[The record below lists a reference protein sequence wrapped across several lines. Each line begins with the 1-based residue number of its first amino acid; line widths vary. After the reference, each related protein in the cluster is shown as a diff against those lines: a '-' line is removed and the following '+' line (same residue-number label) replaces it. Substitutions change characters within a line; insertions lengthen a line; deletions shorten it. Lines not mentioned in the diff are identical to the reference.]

1 MRRKKRTAMIGAFAL
16 GALLFAGT
24 ALADIMDK
32 SGYDQLKDAVK
43 VTAANCTENYQS
55 FTAEFSMVMKDNGKV
70 ILSEDS
76 VTKYDAVNGTKEEIS
91 TTKDAT
97 NRKMNNSYYSYSDK
111 NQCIVKSTDDNKYI
125 VTTYRDKK
133 DKPLINKE
141 DNPFNQDEA
150 KDMERILDALV
161 SNLKDQVIVTEDTD
175 GSKSLSG
182 KLSEGQIPALI
193 NALASF
199 QMKHEF
205 NGNRGEGIVALA
217 SDVYVKEVRGTA
229 KISKDG
235 SLENILGT
243 ASISGLDK
251 EGKAHDISIE
261 VLFKLSDV
269 NATKVAKPDLT
280 GKKVITQK
288 ERDVERAYQPTPEKF
303 VGKFKNDIIME
314 NDGKFV
320 KIGERH
326 LEITLFNDKEIQGN
340 YREELK
346 EGFEKYTDPDS
357 SYTFKGRFNEK
368 DKDANNAVF
377 EGITKEGNK
386 ITGDM
391 HFNGNDGRIYINL
404 DGGYYENGVINDTD
418 FRPDL
423 D

>member
-1 MRRKKRTAMIGAFAL
+1 MKRKKRTAMIGAFAL

-43 VTAANCTENYQS
+43 VTAVNCTENYQS

-76 VTKYDAVNGTKEEIS
+76 VTKYNAVNGTKEEIS

-111 NQCIVKSTDDNKYI
+111 NQCIVKSADDNKYI

-205 NGNRGEGIVALA
+205 NGNRGGIVDLA

-251 EGKAHDISIE
+251 EGKVHDISIE

-269 NATKVAKPDLT
+269 NATKVTKPDLT

-288 ERDVERAYQPTPEKF
+288 ERDVERAHKPTPEKF

-314 NDGKFV
+314 NDGRFV

-326 LEITLFNDKEIQGN
+326 LEITLFNDKEIQGK
-340 YREELK
+340 YWEELK

-357 SYTFKGRFNEK
+357 SYTFKARFNDKE
-368 DKDANNAVF
+368 KDANNAVF

-386 ITGDM
+386 ITGNL
-391 HFNGNDGRIYINL
+391 HFNGYDGRVYMNL
-404 DGGYYENGVINDTD
+404 DGGYYENTVINDTD